1 MAHHLNGPRG
11 GRDHRRAI
19 GSLATDNHL
28 HSTASRTPQMNQ
40 IARWIELVA
49 FSSRW
54 LVVPFLLGLMVGLAA
69 LIFKFALKLV
79 EFLLHVKAA
88 DSTEIITGL
97 LGLVDLTLTANLVV
111 IVICSSYENFVAPID
126 YAEHPG
132 RPHGLVRIGF
142 AGLRQK
148 LLGSIVAIAAVNVLE
163 WFADIDRQADSVKLA
178 WVVAIL
184 LTFGV
189 AMVLLAIADRLS
201 RDGGEL

>member
-1 MAHHLNGPRG
+1 
-11 GRDHRRAI
+11 
-19 GSLATDNHL
+19 
-28 HSTASRTPQMNQ
+28 MNQ
-40 IARWIELVA
+40 IARWIELVT

-79 EFLLHVKAA
+79 EFLLHAQAA

-111 IVICSSYENFVAPID
+111 IVICSSYENFVTPID

-132 RPHGLVRIGF
+132 WPPGLVRIGF
-142 AGLRQK
+142 AGLKQK
-148 LLGSIVAIAAVNVLE
+148 ILGSIVAIAAVNVLE
-163 WFADIDRQADSVKLA
+163 WFADIDRHADSVKLA

-184 LTFGV
+184 LTFAV

-201 RDGGEL
+201 RDGREH